1 MSFFVLS
8 FAADEDRAASWNVN
22 LNYWN
27 FMEQLNRIEIRGMVG
42 SVRLQTFSDNVM
54 ARMTVATNHAYKDK
68 DGSPVIETSWHNVVA
83 WEGRGMPDFASIKKG
98 SCVYVC
104 GRLRISKFTGSDG
117 DERRFY
123 EVVAT
128 RVQIVNPDD
137 LA

>member
-1 MSFFVLS
+1 MYTT
-8 FAADEDRAASWNVN
+8 AGVN
-22 LNYWN
+22 LPQIKTNVMDYT
-27 FMEQLNRIEIRGMVG
+27 LNRIELRGNVG
-42 SVRLQTFSDNVM
+42 EDAKVNRFSENCV
-54 ARMTVATNHAYKDK
+54 ARFKIATNYSYRDK
-68 DGSPVIETSWHNVVA
+68 DGKPVIETTWHNVVA

>member
-1 MSFFVLS
+1 MYTT
-8 FAADEDRAASWNVN
+8 AGVN
-22 LNYWN
+22 LPQIKINVMDYT
-27 FMEQLNRIEIRGMVG
+27 LNRIELRGNVG
-42 SVRLQTFSDNVM
+42 EDAKVNRFGENCV
-54 ARMTVATNHAYKDK
+54 ARFKIATNYSYRDK
-68 DGSPVIETSWHNVVA
+68 DGKPVIETTWHNVVA

>member
-1 MSFFVLS
+1 MYTT
-8 FAADEDRAASWNVN
+8 AAVN
-22 LNYWN
+22 LPQIKTNVMDYT
-27 FMEQLNRIEIRGMVG
+27 LNRIELRGNVG
-42 SVRLQTFSDNVM
+42 EDAKVNRFGENCV
-54 ARMTVATNHAYKDK
+54 ARFKIATNYSYRDK
-68 DGSPVIETSWHNVVA
+68 DGKPVIETTWHNVVA